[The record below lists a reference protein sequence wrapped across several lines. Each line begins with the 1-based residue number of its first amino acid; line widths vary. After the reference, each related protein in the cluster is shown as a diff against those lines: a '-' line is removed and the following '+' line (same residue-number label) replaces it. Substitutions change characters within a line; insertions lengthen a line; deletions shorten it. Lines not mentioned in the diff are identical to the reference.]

1 MHKIQTVSF
10 NFEEAL
16 TGKQFARVM
25 SIYCEI
31 HTHIQSFEELFER
44 AISRRA
50 VKLTSHPSLF
60 AATICK
66 LNLISCRQNISQ
78 IVWKLKRSLRRLR
91 YLMHV
96 VLNVILKI
104 KNSLFKAQTVI
115 TFNRKILRGF
125 MVHSYYGNQDSRGK
139 NSHLTFPRK

>member
-31 HTHIQSFEELFER
+31 HMRIQSFEELFEQ

-66 LNLISCRQNISQ
+66 LNLISCRRNKS
-78 IVWKLKRSLRRLR
+78 
-91 YLMHV
+91 
-96 VLNVILKI
+96 
-104 KNSLFKAQTVI
+104 NSLKAQE
-115 TFNRKILRGF
+115 K
-125 MVHSYYGNQDSRGK
+125 
-139 NSHLTFPRK
+139 PRKTALFNACGSQCYFEN